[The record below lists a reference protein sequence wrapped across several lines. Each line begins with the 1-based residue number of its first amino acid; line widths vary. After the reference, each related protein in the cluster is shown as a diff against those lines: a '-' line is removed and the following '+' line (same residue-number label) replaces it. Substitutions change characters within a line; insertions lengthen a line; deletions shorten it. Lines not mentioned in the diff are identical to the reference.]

1 MRLITLNTILI
12 ACAAALGLSL
22 GMVSTSFADNPYAL
36 YINSAKENYNQD
48 QVQPN
53 NDLQGQPESSTQKVC
68 GTLNQDKD
76 DFISQMSVNSDSKNS
91 ANSNNPQTKQQ
102 LLAKQKLL
110 QKQISDCVSS

>member
-12 ACAAALGLSL
+12 TCAAALGLSL
-22 GMVSTSFADNPYAL
+22 GMISTSFADNPYAL
-36 YINSAKENYNQD
+36 YINSAKESYD
-48 QVQPN
+48 QKQGQPN

-91 ANSNNPQTKQQ
+91 NDPQTKQQ
-102 LLAKQKLL
+102 PLAKQKLL
-110 QKQISDCVSS
+110 QKQIYDCVSS

>member
-1 MRLITLNTILI
+1 MRLITLNAILI

-36 YINSAKENYNQD
+36 YINSAKESYDQD

-53 NDLQGQPESSTQKVC
+53 DDLQGQPESNAKEVC

-76 DFISQMSVNSDSKNS
+76 DFIKQMSVNSDSK
-91 ANSNNPQTKQQ
+91 NSNNPQTKQQ

-110 QKQISDCVSS
+110 QKQVSDCLSS